1 MSVCVCIKLMILWH
15 ASSRQ
20 GKEYLNVIRCMICL
34 LLQAHMPS
42 DACLQILS
50 RVLCDEVLDMCY
62 ADLHFDLH
70 VSISSLLKDD
80 VHTLD
85 DSMYC
90 QALLD

>member
-1 MSVCVCIKLMILWH
+1 MSVCVCIKLIILWH

-34 LLQAHMPS
+34 LLQACMPS
-42 DACLQILS
+42 DACLQTLS
-50 RVLCDEVLDMCY
+50 RVLCDELLDMCY
-62 ADLHFDLH
+62 ADLHSDLH
-70 VSISSLLKDD
+70 VSKSRLLKGD

-85 DSMYC
+85 DSMCC